1 MDKYYNSKSTQ
12 ELADGLEL
20 YLKQA
25 YIHPL
30 YINCDCEDEGAEEAE
45 FYLNALFLRAPDL
58 SRDFRKKILES
69 PVICNDY
76 FKSRCLSFLLMSPEK
91 YREYSIYLITMIYYR
106 FLFFSKRCF
115 ILSVQSMIPLTII
128 MSRTH

>member
-45 FYLNALFLRAPDL
+45 FYLNALFYVILIYPVT
-58 SRDFRKKILES
+58 SGKKYW
-69 PVICNDY
+69 N
-76 FKSRCLSFLLMSPEK
+76 R
-91 YREYSIYLITMIYYR
+91 R
-106 FLFFSKRCF
+106 
-115 ILSVQSMIPLTII
+115 
-128 MSRTH
+128 

>member
-12 ELADGLEL
+12 EPADGLEL

-45 FYLNALFLRAPDL
+45 FYLNALFTRA
-58 SRDFRKKILES
+58 
-69 PVICNDY
+69 
-76 FKSRCLSFLLMSPEK
+76 
-91 YREYSIYLITMIYYR
+91 
-106 FLFFSKRCF
+106 
-115 ILSVQSMIPLTII
+115 
-128 MSRTH
+128 